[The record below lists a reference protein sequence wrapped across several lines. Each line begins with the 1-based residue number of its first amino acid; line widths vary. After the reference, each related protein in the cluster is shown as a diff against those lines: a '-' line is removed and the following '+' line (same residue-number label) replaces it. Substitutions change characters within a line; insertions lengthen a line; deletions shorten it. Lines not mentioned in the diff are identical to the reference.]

1 MKFLGI
7 MATLKEKFISWKEK
21 RSFWQKTTDVLFWLL
36 LVLLIIPGPRKVI
49 ATNVNRLFLHLKGP
63 GLLSEEKQEEVSG
76 ADFRWMLARGDGEPC
91 FLGDLRGQVIFMNFW
106 ATWCPPCVAELPEI
120 EKAYQKHKDRVAFLL
135 VTNEKPEVVNTF
147 MQKHGYDFPVF
158 YPGTSTPEVFNVT
171 SIPTT
176 FIISREGKIV
186 ARKRG
191 ASNWDSRTTERLFD
205 ELLR

>member
-7 MATLKEKFISWKEK
+7 MATMKEKFESWKEK

-49 ATNVNRLFLHLKGP
+49 ATNVNRLFLHLRGP
-63 GLLSEEKQEEVSG
+63 GLFSEEKQQEVSDQ
-76 ADFRWMLARGDGEPC
+76 DFRWMLGRGDGEPY

-106 ATWCPPCVAELPEI
+106 ATYCPPCVAELPEI
-120 EKAYQKHKDRVAFLL
+120 EKAYQKHRNQVAFLL
-135 VTNEKPEVVNTF
+135 VTNEKPEVVDAF

-158 YPGTSTPEVFNVT
+158 YPETRTPEVFNVT

-186 ARKRG
+186 ARKTG
-191 ASNWDSRTTERLFD
+191 ASNWDSRTTDRLFE
-205 ELLR
+205 ELVR